1 MIPLTDLQPNR
12 YTSFPFMTM
21 FIILLNM
28 MALIAQVMLLE
39 FNQDLYYK
47 SIYLLGSVPAFVM
60 DQVGGG
66 ALTSI
71 TSTFMH
77 YDQTGGIFHLAG
89 NMLALWAFAQ
99 RVEDACGH
107 WRFLAF
113 YLTCGVVADIIS
125 IMSRSTES
133 IPGIGASGAVYGIM
147 AAYLILFPGG
157 KIKVLLFWGFGFA
170 RIPIRA
176 YWVILFFFLKEIPNA
191 LDVLLRNVD
200 SNIAHWAH
208 LGGFFAGT
216 LIFLFL
222 RPDAFHRFRNEL
234 PL

>member
-12 YTSFPFMTM
+12 YSSFPFMTM

-28 MALIAQVMLLE
+28 IVLIGQFLMFE
-39 FNQDLYYK
+39 FNFEGYLETLY
-47 SIYLLGSVPAFVM
+47 LFGSVPTFVM
-60 DQVGGG
+60 TQQAAG
-66 ALTSI
+66 ALATITSI
-71 TSTFMH
+71 FMH
-77 YDQTGGIFHLAG
+77 GGIFHLAG

-99 RVEDACGH
+99 RVEDACGP

-113 YLTCGVVADIIS
+113 YLLCGVAADIIS
-125 IMSRSTES
+125 TMSRSTES

-147 AAYLILFPGG
+147 AAYLILYPRGR
-157 KIKVLLFWGFGFA
+157 IKVLIFYGFGFW
-170 RIPIRA
+170 RIPFRA

-191 LDVLLRNVD
+191 LDVLLINVD
-200 SNIAHWAH
+200 SSIAHWAH

>member
-28 MALIAQVMLLE
+28 VVLIGQFLLVE
-39 FNQDLYYK
+39 FNFDAYVNALY
-47 SIYLLGSVPAFVM
+47 LFGSVPTFIISQQA
-60 DQVGGG
+60 GG
-66 ALTSI
+66 ALATI
-71 TSTFMH
+71 TSMFLH
-77 YDQTGGIFHLAG
+77 GGIFHLAG

-99 RVEDACGH
+99 RVEDACGP

-113 YLTCGVVADIIS
+113 YLTCGVLADIIS
-125 IMSRSTES
+125 TMSRSKEA

-170 RIPIRA
+170 RIPFRA
-176 YWVILFFFLKEIPNA
+176 YWVILFFFLKEIPVA
-191 LDVLLRNVD
+191 LDVLLINAESSV
-200 SNIAHWAH
+200 AHWAH
-208 LGGFFAGT
+208 LGGFFAGV

-234 PL
+234 PI

>member
-21 FIILLNM
+21 FIIVVNM
-28 MALIAQVMLLE
+28 IVLIAQFLLVE
-39 FNQDLYYK
+39 FNLDAY
-47 SIYLLGSVPAFVM
+47 IELLFLFGSVPTFVIG
-60 DQVGGG
+60 QQAAG
-66 ALTSI
+66 ALASLTSI
-71 TSTFMH
+71 FMH
-77 YDQTGGIFHLAG
+77 GGIFHLAG

-99 RVEDACGH
+99 RVEDACGP

-113 YLTCGVVADIIS
+113 YLLCGVVADIIS
-125 IMSRSTES
+125 TMSRSTES

-147 AAYLILFPGG
+147 AAYLILYPKG

-170 RIPIRA
+170 RIPFRA
-176 YWVILFFFLKEIPNA
+176 YWVILFFFLKEIPVA
-191 LDVLLRNVD
+191 LDVLLINVD
-200 SNIAHWAH
+200 SSIAHWAH

>member
-12 YTSFPFMTM
+12 YSSFPFMTM

-28 MALIAQVMLLE
+28 FVLIGQFLLIE
-39 FNQDLYYK
+39 FNLDGYIEALY
-47 SIYLLGSVPAFVM
+47 LFGSVPTFVIG
-60 DQVGGG
+60 QQAGG
-66 ALTSI
+66 ALATLTSI
-71 TSTFMH
+71 FLH
-77 YDQTGGIFHLAG
+77 GGIFHLAG

-99 RVEDACGH
+99 RVEDACGS

-113 YLTCGVVADIIS
+113 YLFCGVVADIIS
-125 IMSRSTES
+125 TMSRSTEA

-147 AAYLILFPGG
+147 AAYLILYPKGR
-157 KIKVLLFWGFGFA
+157 IKVLVFYGFGFW
-170 RIPIRA
+170 RIPFRA

-191 LDVLLRNVD
+191 LDVLLINVD
-200 SNIAHWAH
+200 SSIAHWAH

>member
-21 FIILLNM
+21 FIILINM
-28 MALIAQVMLLE
+28 LVLIAQFLLVE
-39 FNQDLYYK
+39 FNYATYIKMLY
-47 SIYLLGSVPAFVM
+47 LFGSTPTFII
-60 DQVGGG
+60 DQQAAG
-66 ALTSI
+66 ALATI
-71 TSTFMH
+71 TSTFLH
-77 YDQTGGIFHLAG
+77 GGIFHLAG

-99 RVEDACGH
+99 RVEDACGP

-113 YLTCGVVADIIS
+113 YLTCGVMADIIS
-125 IMSRSTES
+125 TMSRSTEA

-157 KIKVLLFWGFGFA
+157 KINILIFWGFGSA
-170 RIPIRA
+170 RISFRA
-176 YWVILFFFLKEIPNA
+176 YWVILFFFLKEIPVA
-191 LDVLLRNVD
+191 LDTLFINAESSV
-200 SNIAHWAH
+200 AHWAH
-208 LGGFFAGT
+208 LGGFFAGA

-234 PL
+234 PI

>member
-12 YTSFPFMTM
+12 YSSFPFMTM
-21 FIILLNM
+21 FIVLLNM
-28 MALIAQVMLLE
+28 FVLIGQFLLIE
-39 FNQDLYYK
+39 FNLDGYIEALY
-47 SIYLLGSVPAFVM
+47 LFGSVPTFVIG
-60 DQVGGG
+60 QQAGG
-66 ALTSI
+66 ALATLTSI
-71 TSTFMH
+71 FLH
-77 YDQTGGIFHLAG
+77 GGIFHLAG

-99 RVEDACGH
+99 RVEDACGP

-113 YLTCGVVADIIS
+113 YLFCGVVADIIS
-125 IMSRSTES
+125 TMSRSTEA

-147 AAYLILFPGG
+147 AAYLILYPRGR
-157 KIKVLLFWGFGFA
+157 IKVLVFYGFGFW
-170 RIPIRA
+170 RIPFRA
-176 YWVILFFFLKEIPNA
+176 YWVILFFFLKEVPNA
-191 LDVLLRNVD
+191 LDVLLINVD
-200 SNIAHWAH
+200 SSIAHWAH

>member
-12 YTSFPFMTM
+12 YTSFPIMTM
-21 FIILLNM
+21 SIILVNILI
-28 MALIAQVMLLE
+28 LIAQFLLLE
-39 FNQDLYYK
+39 FNLERYIELLY
-47 SIYLLGSVPAFVM
+47 LFGSVPTFIMTQQAA
-60 DQVGGG
+60 G
-66 ALTSI
+66 ALATVTSI
-71 TSTFMH
+71 FLH
-77 YDQTGGIFHLAG
+77 GGIFHLVG

-99 RVEDACGH
+99 RVEDACGP

-113 YLTCGVVADIIS
+113 YLTSGVVADIVS
-125 IMSRSTES
+125 TMSRSTES

-147 AAYLILFPGG
+147 AAYLILYPRG

-170 RIPIRA
+170 RIPFRA
-176 YWVILFFFLKEIPNA
+176 YWVILFFFLKEIPIA
-191 LDVLLRNVD
+191 LDVLLFNVET
-200 SNIAHWAH
+200 NIANWAH

-222 RPDAFHRFRNEL
+222 RPDAYHRFRNDL

>member
-28 MALIAQVMLLE
+28 VVLIGQFLMLE
-39 FNQDLYYK
+39 FNLEGYLQTLY
-47 SIYLLGSVPAFVM
+47 LFGSVPTFVM
-60 DQVGGG
+60 AQQAAG
-66 ALTSI
+66 ALATITSI
-71 TSTFMH
+71 FMH
-77 YDQTGGIFHLAG
+77 GGIFHLAG
-89 NMLALWAFAQ
+89 NMLALWAFGQ
-99 RVEDACGH
+99 RVEDACGP

-113 YLTCGVVADIIS
+113 YLLCGVVADIIS
-125 IMSRSTES
+125 TMSRSTEA

-147 AAYLILFPGG
+147 AAYLILYPKG
-157 KIKVLLFWGFGFA
+157 KIKMLIFYGFGFW
-170 RIPIRA
+170 RVPFRA
-176 YWVILFFFLKEIPNA
+176 YWVILFFFLKEIPVA
-191 LDVLLRNVD
+191 LDVLLVNVE
-200 SNIAHWAH
+200 SSVAHWAH

>member
-12 YTSFPFMTM
+12 YSSFPFMTM
-21 FIILLNM
+21 IIIVLNM
-28 MALIAQVMLLE
+28 LALIGQFLLLE
-39 FNQDLYYK
+39 FDLEGY
-47 SIYLLGSVPAFVM
+47 IETLYLFGSVPTFVIS
-60 DQVGGG
+60 QQAAG
-66 ALTSI
+66 ALATITSI
-71 TSTFMH
+71 FLH
-77 YDQTGGIFHLAG
+77 GGIFHLAG

-99 RVEDACGH
+99 RIEDACGP

-113 YLTCGVVADIIS
+113 YLLCGVLADIIS
-125 IMSRSTES
+125 TMSRSTEA

-147 AAYLILFPGG
+147 AAYLILFPRGR
-157 KIKVLLFWGFGFA
+157 IKVLIFYGFGFW
-170 RIPIRA
+170 RIPFRA
-176 YWVILFFFLKEIPNA
+176 YWVILFFFLKEIPIA
-191 LDVLLRNVD
+191 LDVLLINVE
-200 SNIAHWAH
+200 SSVAHWAH

>member
-21 FIILLNM
+21 FIVLLNM
-28 MALIAQVMLLE
+28 FVLIGQFLLVE
-39 FNQDLYYK
+39 FNLDAYIETLY
-47 SIYLLGSVPAFVM
+47 LFGSVPTFVIG
-60 DQVGGG
+60 QQAAG
-66 ALTSI
+66 ALASLTSI
-71 TSTFMH
+71 FMH
-77 YDQTGGIFHLAG
+77 GGIFHLAG

-99 RVEDACGH
+99 RVEDACGP

-113 YLTCGVVADIIS
+113 YLLCGVVADIIS
-125 IMSRSTES
+125 TMSRSTEA

-147 AAYLILFPGG
+147 AAYLILFPRGR
-157 KIKVLLFWGFGFA
+157 IKVLIFYGFGFW
-170 RIPIRA
+170 RIPFRA
-176 YWVILFFFLKEIPNA
+176 YWVILFFFLKEIPVA
-191 LDVLLRNVD
+191 LDVLLINVE
-200 SNIAHWAH
+200 SSVAHWAH

>member
-12 YTSFPFMTM
+12 YSSFPFMTM
-21 FIILLNM
+21 FLILLNM
-28 MALIAQVMLLE
+28 FVLIGQFLLIE
-39 FNQDLYYK
+39 FNLEGYIEALY
-47 SIYLLGSVPAFVM
+47 LFGSVPTFVIG
-60 DQVGGG
+60 QQAGG
-66 ALTSI
+66 ALATLTSI
-71 TSTFMH
+71 FLH
-77 YDQTGGIFHLAG
+77 GGIFHLAG

-99 RVEDACGH
+99 RVEDACGP

-113 YLTCGVVADIIS
+113 YLLCGVVADIIS
-125 IMSRSTES
+125 TMSRSTEA

-147 AAYLILFPGG
+147 AAYLILYPRGR
-157 KIKVLLFWGFGFA
+157 IKVLIFYGFGFW
-170 RIPIRA
+170 RIPFRA

-191 LDVLLRNVD
+191 LDVLLINVE
-200 SNIAHWAH
+200 SSVAHWAH

>member
-28 MALIAQVMLLE
+28 LVLIGQFLLVE
-39 FNQDLYYK
+39 FNVEAYIQAIFLF
-47 SIYLLGSVPAFVM
+47 GSVPTFVIN
-60 DQVGGG
+60 QQAAG
-66 ALTSI
+66 ALATVTSI
-71 TSTFMH
+71 FLH
-77 YDQTGGIFHLAG
+77 GGILHLAG

-99 RVEDACGH
+99 RVEDACGP

-113 YLTCGVVADIIS
+113 YLLCGVVADIIS
-125 IMSRSTES
+125 TMSRSTES

-170 RIPIRA
+170 RIPFRA
-176 YWVILFFFLKEIPNA
+176 YWVILFFFLKEIPIA
-191 LDVLLRNVD
+191 LDVLLINVE
-200 SNIAHWAH
+200 SSVAHWAH

>member
-12 YTSFPFMTM
+12 YSSFPFMTM
-21 FIILLNM
+21 FLILLNM
-28 MALIAQVMLLE
+28 FVLIGQFLLIE
-39 FNQDLYYK
+39 FNLDGYIEALY
-47 SIYLLGSVPAFVM
+47 LFGSVPTFVIG
-60 DQVGGG
+60 QQAGG
-66 ALTSI
+66 ALATLTSI
-71 TSTFMH
+71 FLH
-77 YDQTGGIFHLAG
+77 GGIFHLAG

-99 RVEDACGH
+99 RVEDACGP

-113 YLTCGVVADIIS
+113 YLFCGVVADIIS
-125 IMSRSTES
+125 TMSRSTEA

-147 AAYLILFPGG
+147 AAYLILYPRGR
-157 KIKVLLFWGFGFA
+157 IKVLIFYGFGFW
-170 RIPIRA
+170 RIPFRA

-191 LDVLLRNVD
+191 LDVLLINVE
-200 SNIAHWAH
+200 SSVAHWAH

>member
-28 MALIAQVMLLE
+28 FVLIGQFLLVE
-39 FNQDLYYK
+39 FNMDAYIK
-47 SIYLLGSVPAFVM
+47 SIFLFGSVPTFVI
-60 DQVGGG
+60 DQVAGG
-66 ALTSI
+66 ALATV

-77 YDQTGGIFHLAG
+77 GGILHLAG

-125 IMSRSTES
+125 TMSRSTEN

-170 RIPIRA
+170 RIPFRA
-176 YWVILFFFLKEIPNA
+176 YWVILFFFLKEIPIA
-191 LDVLLRNVD
+191 LDVLLINVE
-200 SNIAHWAH
+200 SSVAHWAH

>member
-12 YTSFPFMTM
+12 YTSLPFMTM
-21 FIILLNM
+21 FIILANLLV
-28 MALIAQVMLLE
+28 LIGQFLLVE
-39 FNQDLYYK
+39 FNLEGYIQTLY
-47 SIYLLGSVPAFVM
+47 LFGSVPTFVIS
-60 DQVGGG
+60 QQAGG
-66 ALTSI
+66 ALAAI

-77 YDQTGGIFHLAG
+77 GGILHLAG

-99 RVEDACGH
+99 RVEDACGP

-113 YLTCGVVADIIS
+113 YLLCGVAADIIS
-125 IMSRSTES
+125 TMSRSTES

-147 AAYLILFPGG
+147 AAYLILFPRGQ
-157 KIKVLLFWGFGFA
+157 IKVLLFWGFGLA
-170 RIPIRA
+170 RIPFRA
-176 YWVILFFFLKEIPNA
+176 YWVILFFFLKEIPVA
-191 LDVLLRNVD
+191 LDVLLINVE
-200 SNIAHWAH
+200 SSVAHWAH

>member
-12 YTSFPFMTM
+12 YSSFPFMTM
-21 FIILLNM
+21 IIIVLNM
-28 MALIAQVMLLE
+28 LALIGQFLLLE
-39 FNQDLYYK
+39 FDLEGY
-47 SIYLLGSVPAFVM
+47 IETLYLFGSVPTFVIS
-60 DQVGGG
+60 QQAAG
-66 ALTSI
+66 ALATITSI
-71 TSTFMH
+71 FLH
-77 YDQTGGIFHLAG
+77 GGIFHLAG

-99 RVEDACGH
+99 RIEDACGP

-113 YLTCGVVADIIS
+113 YLLCGVLADIIS
-125 IMSRSTES
+125 TMSRSTEA

-147 AAYLILFPGG
+147 AAYLILFPRGR
-157 KIKVLLFWGFGFA
+157 IKVLIFYGFGFW
-170 RIPIRA
+170 RIPFRA
-176 YWVILFFFLKEIPNA
+176 YWVILFFFLKEIPIA
-191 LDVLLRNVD
+191 LDVLLINVE
-200 SNIAHWAH
+200 SSVAHRAH

>member
-28 MALIAQVMLLE
+28 LVLIGQFLLVE
-39 FNQDLYYK
+39 FNIEAYIQAIFLF
-47 SIYLLGSVPAFVM
+47 GSVPTFVIS
-60 DQVGGG
+60 QQAAG
-66 ALTSI
+66 ALATV

-77 YDQTGGIFHLAG
+77 GGILHLAG

-99 RVEDACGH
+99 RVEDACGP
-107 WRFLAF
+107 WRFLTF
-113 YLTCGVVADIIS
+113 YLLCGVVADIIS
-125 IMSRSTES
+125 TMSRSTES

-170 RIPIRA
+170 RIPFRA
-176 YWVILFFFLKEIPNA
+176 YWVILFFLLKEIPVA
-191 LDVLLRNVD
+191 LDVLLINVE
-200 SNIAHWAH
+200 SSVAHWAH

>member
-28 MALIAQVMLLE
+28 MVLIVQFLLVE
-39 FNQDLYYK
+39 FNVDAYIEALY
-47 SIYLLGSVPAFVM
+47 LFGSVPTFVVS
-60 DQVGGG
+60 QQAAG
-66 ALTSI
+66 ALATV

-77 YDQTGGIFHLAG
+77 GGIFHLAG

-99 RVEDACGH
+99 RVEDACGP

-113 YLTCGVVADIIS
+113 YVLCGTVADIIS
-125 IMSRSTES
+125 TMSRSTEA

-157 KIKVLLFWGFGFA
+157 RIKVLIFWGFGFA
-170 RIPIRA
+170 RIPFRA
-176 YWVILFFFLKEIPNA
+176 YWVILFFFLKEIPVA
-191 LDVLLRNVD
+191 LDVLLINVE
-200 SNIAHWAH
+200 SSVAHWAH

-234 PL
+234 PI

>member
-12 YTSFPFMTM
+12 YSSFPFMTM
-21 FIILLNM
+21 IIIVLNM
-28 MALIAQVMLLE
+28 LALIGQFLLLE
-39 FNQDLYYK
+39 FDLEGYVK
-47 SIYLLGSVPAFVM
+47 TLYLFGSVPTFVIG
-60 DQVGGG
+60 QQAAG
-66 ALTSI
+66 ALATITSI
-71 TSTFMH
+71 FLH
-77 YDQTGGIFHLAG
+77 GGIFHLAG

-99 RVEDACGH
+99 RIEDACGP

-113 YLTCGVVADIIS
+113 YLLCGVVADIIS
-125 IMSRSTES
+125 TMSRSTEA

-147 AAYLILFPGG
+147 AAYLILFPRGR
-157 KIKVLLFWGFGFA
+157 IKVLFFYGFGFW
-170 RIPIRA
+170 RIPFRA
-176 YWVILFFFLKEIPNA
+176 YWVILFFFLKEIPVA
-191 LDVLLRNVD
+191 LDVLLINVE
-200 SNIAHWAH
+200 SSVAHWAH

>member
-12 YTSFPFMTM
+12 YSSFPFMTM
-21 FIILLNM
+21 FIIVVNM
-28 MALIAQVMLLE
+28 LALIGQFLLLE
-39 FNQDLYYK
+39 FDLQGY
-47 SIYLLGSVPAFVM
+47 IETLYLFGSVPTFVIS
-60 DQVGGG
+60 QQAAG
-66 ALTSI
+66 ALASI
-71 TSTFMH
+71 TSIFLH
-77 YDQTGGIFHLAG
+77 GGIFHLAG

-99 RVEDACGH
+99 RIEDACGP

-113 YLTCGVVADIIS
+113 YLLCGVAADIIS
-125 IMSRSTES
+125 TMSRSTES

-157 KIKVLLFWGFGFA
+157 RIKVLVFYGFGFW
-170 RIPIRA
+170 RIPFRA

-191 LDVLLRNVD
+191 LDVLLVNVD
-200 SNIAHWAH
+200 SSIAHWAH

>member
-12 YTSFPFMTM
+12 YTSFP
-21 FIILLNM
+21 IITLLLIVINM
-28 MALIAQVMLLE
+28 LALVLQFVLLE
-39 FNQDLYYK
+39 FNIDGYIEL
-47 SIYLLGSVPAFVM
+47 IYLFGSVPTFVIG
-60 DQVGGG
+60 QQGAG
-66 ALTSI
+66 ALASI
-71 TSTFMH
+71 TSTFLH
-77 YDQTGGIFHLAG
+77 GGLFHLIS

-99 RVEDACGH
+99 RVEDACGP

-113 YLTCGVVADIIS
+113 YIFCGVVADIIS
-125 IMSRSTES
+125 TMSRSTEA

-147 AAYLILFPGG
+147 AAYLILYPRGR
-157 KIKVLLFWGFGFA
+157 IKMMIFYGFGFW
-170 RIPIRA
+170 RVPFRA
-176 YWVILFFFLKEIPNA
+176 YWVILFFFLTEIPNA
-191 LDVLLRNVD
+191 LGVLLIDDVQ
-200 SNIAHWAH
+200 SSVAHWAH

>member
-12 YTSFPFMTM
+12 YSSFPFMTM
-21 FIILLNM
+21 FIVLLNM
-28 MALIAQVMLLE
+28 FVLIGQFLLIE
-39 FNQDLYYK
+39 FNLDGYIEALY
-47 SIYLLGSVPAFVM
+47 LFGSVPTFVIG
-60 DQVGGG
+60 QQAGG
-66 ALTSI
+66 ALATLTSI
-71 TSTFMH
+71 FLH
-77 YDQTGGIFHLAG
+77 GGIFHLAG

-99 RVEDACGH
+99 RVEDACGP

-113 YLTCGVVADIIS
+113 YLFCGVVADIIS
-125 IMSRSTES
+125 TMSRSTEI

-147 AAYLILFPGG
+147 AAYLILYPKGR
-157 KIKVLLFWGFGFA
+157 IKVLVFYGFGFW
-170 RIPIRA
+170 RIPFRA

-191 LDVLLRNVD
+191 LDVLLINVD
-200 SNIAHWAH
+200 SSVAHWAH